1 MSLLVHPLP
10 LGKVR
15 LRNRLVMPPM
25 ATEKSEGQGKV
36 SNALCEYYNEK
47 TKGGYFGLVVAEH
60 SYISKEGQASKGQ
73 VSFSSDDDI
82 PGLKRLVEVIHR
94 NGCKVVAQI
103 NHAGGKS
110 ISALGGES
118 LTAPAPSAMPYT
130 TTRGEAVQAH
140 AMTQQE
146 IDQVIADF
154 ASAARRAKEAG
165 FDGVEIHS
173 AHGYLLSQ
181 FYSPITNKRTDD
193 YSGAS
198 IAGRTRLHCQV
209 IEAVRNEVGS
219 DYLLALRL
227 GACDYEEGGATREDA
242 VAACMIFENAGVD
255 LLDISGGLCGYRG
268 DGSKTEGYFGEDSA
282 AIREAVAVPVIVT
295 GGVRTLEGAERVLD
309 RGQADLV
316 GVGRAVLKDSLW
328 AKNAIELAG
337 GTSVKGTVFFD
348 FDGTLHDSMAI
359 YGPAFRKAYAWLVSE
374 GHMLPQEFT
383 DEWIGRWLGWTT
395 EAMWTT
401 FAPNLPEAIWRQA
414 AEIVGNEMDRLA
426 EEGKARLFP
435 GVPEMLDELCSD
447 GYELAFISNCRTRYC
462 EVHRAMFGL
471 DTWFDVYYCA
481 EDFGEMPKWQ
491 IYQQVAERHA
501 VPRVMVGDRF
511 HDGEV
516 AMKANIPF
524 IGCTYGFGDDEELA
538 MASACVS
545 APKDIPSA
553 VREVL
558 S

>member
-25 ATEKSEGQGKV
+25 ATEKSEGQGKA
-36 SNALCEYYNEK
+36 SNALCEYYDEK

-154 ASAARRAKEAG
+154 ASAAHRAKEAG

-209 IEAVRNEVGS
+209 IEAVRNEVGP
-219 DYLLALRL
+219 DYLLALR
-227 GACDYEEGGATREDA
+227 
-242 VAACMIFENAGVD
+242 
-255 LLDISGGLCGYRG
+255 
-268 DGSKTEGYFGEDSA
+268 
-282 AIREAVAVPVIVT
+282 
-295 GGVRTLEGAERVLD
+295 
-309 RGQADLV
+309 
-316 GVGRAVLKDSLW
+316 
-328 AKNAIELAG
+328 
-337 GTSVKGTVFFD
+337 
-348 FDGTLHDSMAI
+348 
-359 YGPAFRKAYAWLVSE
+359 
-374 GHMLPQEFT
+374 
-383 DEWIGRWLGWTT
+383 
-395 EAMWTT
+395 
-401 FAPNLPEAIWRQA
+401 
-414 AEIVGNEMDRLA
+414 
-426 EEGKARLFP
+426 
-435 GVPEMLDELCSD
+435 
-447 GYELAFISNCRTRYC
+447 
-462 EVHRAMFGL
+462 
-471 DTWFDVYYCA
+471 
-481 EDFGEMPKWQ
+481 
-491 IYQQVAERHA
+491 
-501 VPRVMVGDRF
+501 
-511 HDGEV
+511 
-516 AMKANIPF
+516 
-524 IGCTYGFGDDEELA
+524 
-538 MASACVS
+538 
-545 APKDIPSA
+545 
-553 VREVL
+553 
-558 S
+558 

>member
-1 MSLLVHPLP
+1 M
-10 LGKVR
+10 
-15 LRNRLVMPPM
+15 
-25 ATEKSEGQGKV
+25 
-36 SNALCEYYNEK
+36 
-47 TKGGYFGLVVAEH
+47 
-60 SYISKEGQASKGQ
+60 
-73 VSFSSDDDI
+73 
-82 PGLKRLVEVIHR
+82 
-94 NGCKVVAQI
+94 
-103 NHAGGKS
+103 
-110 ISALGGES
+110 
-118 LTAPAPSAMPYT
+118 
-130 TTRGEAVQAH
+130 
-140 AMTQQE
+140 
-146 IDQVIADF
+146 
-154 ASAARRAKEAG
+154 
-165 FDGVEIHS
+165 
-173 AHGYLLSQ
+173 
-181 FYSPITNKRTDD
+181 
-193 YSGAS
+193 
-198 IAGRTRLHCQV
+198 
-209 IEAVRNEVGS
+209 
-219 DYLLALRL
+219 
-227 GACDYEEGGATREDA
+227 
-242 VAACMIFENAGVD
+242 
-255 LLDISGGLCGYRG
+255 
-268 DGSKTEGYFGEDSA
+268 
-282 AIREAVAVPVIVT
+282 T

-374 GHMLPQEFT
+374 GHMPPQEFT

-414 AEIVGNEMDRLA
+414 AEIVGNEMDRLT

-471 DTWFDVYYCA
+471 DTWFDAYYCA

-501 VPRVMVGDRF
+501 IPRVMVGDRF

-516 AMKANIPF
+516 AMKAGIPF

-538 MASACVS
+538 MASACVL